1 MEQLSLSDMDL
12 ATGHTFVH
20 YFHTGMYETI
30 HTESDPTILTAVA
43 KLKQA
48 VAVYLATVHHDI
60 PCLKELAISEMRTHA
75 SRLDLMEFILA
86 IGEGFQRL
94 GPESWVHGYL
104 EQKAKAAFRENH
116 TVFTSEAFLDTLD
129 NTKVAR
135 FMMRCM
141 AECYDNKISNM
152 GLTEKGMS
160 EILSDCQPSLP
171 VLSQKEAVAEQN
183 TTAQHQIITPLADE
197 SAILECYA
205 IETLQDDLVSVEDF
219 CTISCPSSEWAGEPR
234 ACLEELVKCSAEL
247 REHYQNVPRSAYQ
260 TDLGRRPPCEQHSPS
275 TSLVPNFSVEA
286 SHGPIA
292 GSITKRCDEKP
303 NGCHHLLKNQAL
315 KDSVVNQS
323 TMNEQKETKKQ
334 RKMRLKQERK
344 EMKELWEIM
353 KQIRSEAAKGSSNIT
368 ESVVQSNYQGEVHK
382 GPIRHAGDGDSR
394 MTDLRAALTDILND
408 IRPTIIS

>member
-1 MEQLSLSDMDL
+1 NGPMEQLSLSDMDL

-247 REHYQNVPRSAYQ
+247 REHYQNVP
-260 TDLGRRPPCEQHSPS
+260 
-275 TSLVPNFSVEA
+275 